1 VVGIEEVKDA
11 PAGAGGGTTRDGTGA
26 IRRMTKAK
34 AKDIAEVRCFSCQK
48 PDSEVTL
55 LEISLPKYIE
65 RNTYCPDCI
74 AVLIDDSKK
83 KGKASE

>member
-1 VVGIEEVKDA
+1 MRMKARGKDIEE
-11 PAGAGGGTTRDGTGA
+11 
-26 IRRMTKAK
+26 IRKCA
-34 AKDIAEVRCFSCQK
+34 SCQK
-48 PDSEVTL
+48 PDTEITL

-83 KGKASE
+83 KGKASQ